1 VLRAAARRFATLL
14 AAAAVVTAIAAAGLG
29 ALAGSSLGRSV
40 SLGFYLVGSFLVVA
54 GFVIGNRGPVR
65 AKDDDGG
72 AFLGI
77 FAVRRR
83 WADPEEHAT
92 TINDSALFVA
102 LGFVLILLGVA
113 VDSRYEL
120 I

>member
-1 VLRAAARRFATLL
+1 MLAVAAGVTAV
-14 AAAAVVTAIAAAGLG
+14 AAAALG
-29 ALAGSSLGRSV
+29 ALAGSSLARSV
-40 SLGFYLVGSFLVVA
+40 SLGLYLVGSFLVVA
-54 GFVIGNRGPVR
+54 GFVLGNRGPVR
-65 AKDDDGG
+65 AKDDHGA
-72 AFLGI
+72 AFLGM

-92 TINDSALFVA
+92 SINDSALFVA

-120 I
+120 L

>member
-1 VLRAAARRFATLL
+1 MVRAAARRFATLL
-14 AAAAVVTAIAAAGLG
+14 LAAGGITAVAAAALG
-29 ALAGSSLGRSV
+29 ALAGSSLARSV

-54 GFVIGNRGPVR
+54 GFFLGNRGPVR
-65 AKDDDGG
+65 AKDDEG

-83 WADPEEHAT
+83 WAEADEHAT
-92 TINDSALFVA
+92 TINDSALFVS

-113 VDSRYEL
+113 VDSRYQL
-120 I
+120 L